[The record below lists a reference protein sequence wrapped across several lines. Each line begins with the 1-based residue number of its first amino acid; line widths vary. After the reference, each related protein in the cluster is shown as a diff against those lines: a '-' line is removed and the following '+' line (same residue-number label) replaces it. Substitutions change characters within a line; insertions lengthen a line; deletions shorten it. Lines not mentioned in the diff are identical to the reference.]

1 MLKLFLLSTV
11 MTVATTT
18 LTRLY
23 KDVYLPRLGLVKL
36 MQGTGHLGHVLLGL
50 SWVGLFVLLYDRKVT

>member
-18 LTRLY
+18 LTGLY
-23 KDVYLPRLGLVKL
+23 KDVCLPRLGLVKL
-36 MQGTGHLGHVLLGL
+36 I
-50 SWVGLFVLLYDRKVT
+50 SYVGDRAN

>member
-18 LTRLY
+18 LTGC
-23 KDVYLPRLGLVKL
+23 YLPRQGLGLVKL
-36 MQGTGHLGHVLLGL
+36 M
-50 SWVGLFVLLYDRKVT
+50 